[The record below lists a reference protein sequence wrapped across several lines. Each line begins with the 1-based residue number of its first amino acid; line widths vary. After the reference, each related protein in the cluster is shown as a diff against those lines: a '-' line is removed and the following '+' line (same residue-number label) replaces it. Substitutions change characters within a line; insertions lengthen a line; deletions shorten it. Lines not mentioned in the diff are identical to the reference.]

1 MSQNL
6 RTKSSTKESTNK
18 EKEESKKAQNFLNS
32 VEKEESQSKKRAAAL
47 KKKYANRLQIKRN
60 GLLAR
65 QIQLRENGAEGEG
78 GTEEDIMRRRL
89 GPDAANKE
97 ADDKLG
103 CRPDSTNAAC
113 ILGGMGAGAAF
124 GGVPGACFGAACGL
138 GAAVKRRFTGRGR
151 KSRKKRGRK
160 HKRKTRKHKKKHR
173 RRKSTHKHK
182 KKRKKR
188 RTTKKR

>member
-6 RTKSSTKESTNK
+6 RTTSSTKESTNK

-113 ILGGMGAGAAF
+113 ILGGMGAGAAL

-138 GAAVKRRFTGRGR
+138 GAAVKRRFTGTGR
-151 KSRKKRGRK
+151 KTRKTRKRRKKKTKKRRKKRK
-160 HKRKTRKHKKKHR
+160 KRKTRKR
-173 RRKSTHKHK
+173 RRKIKK
-182 KKRKKR
+182 KKRNR
-188 RTTKKR
+188 EN